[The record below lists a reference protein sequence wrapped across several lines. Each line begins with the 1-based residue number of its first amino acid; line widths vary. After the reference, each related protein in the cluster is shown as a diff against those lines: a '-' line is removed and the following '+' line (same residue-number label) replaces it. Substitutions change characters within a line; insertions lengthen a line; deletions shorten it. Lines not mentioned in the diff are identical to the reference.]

1 MDFGSF
7 LEGPL
12 LWIISLIFIIG
23 VLIRLGF
30 FFVEIIRNS
39 KGEESRFRYLFVT
52 FGRSLV
58 PFHMAVPQRPLYST
72 LRYIFH
78 LCMIVIPIWFSGHIM
93 LWAESRFEWDWSSL
107 PDKWADWMT
116 IIVVGLAVYFLLRR
130 IVLKDIR
137 FTSSVSDYLLIV
149 FTALPFVTGY
159 FLTHGTLD
167 HIAFLGDNMRFIHVL
182 SGEVMIL
189 MAVFLFCRTR
199 LNTQKCIGC
208 AACEINCPTGTLES
222 SDEGKL
228 RIFTY
233 SHYQCICCAS
243 CVKTCPEDA
252 ADLRHEISLKRFF
265 QIVPKQEI
273 RSVELKECER
283 CGAYF
288 APEPQL
294 DKASQTITVD
304 YIHFC
309 PNCRKANLM
318 DIYYQLAPFPKKI
331 KIEKRSATS

>member
-12 LWIISLIFIIG
+12 FWIISLIFIIG

-39 KGEESRFRYLFVT
+39 KGEKFRFRYLFFT
-52 FGRSLV
+52 FARSLV
-58 PFHMAVPQRPLYST
+58 PFHMAVPQRPLYAI

-78 LCMIVIPIWFSGHIM
+78 LCMIVIPIWFSGHIV
-93 LWAESRFEWDWSSL
+93 LWAGSRFEWDWSSL
-107 PDKWADWMT
+107 PDEWADWMT
-116 IIVVGLAVYFLLRR
+116 IIVLGLAVYFLVRR
-130 IVLKDIR
+130 IVLKEIR
-137 FTSSVSDYLLIV
+137 FTSSVSDYFLIV
-149 FTALPFVTGY
+149 FTALPFATGY
-159 FLTHGTLD
+159 SLTHGTLD
-167 HIAFLGDNMRFIHVL
+167 SIAFLGDNMRIIHVA

-189 MAVFLFCRTR
+189 MVVFLFCRTR

-222 SDEGKL
+222 IDEGNL
-228 RIFTY
+228 RIFSY

-273 RSVELKECER
+273 RSVELKECKR

-294 DKASQTITVD
+294 DKASQAITGD
-304 YIHFC
+304 YLQFC

-318 DIYYQLAPFPKKI
+318 DIYYQLAPFPEKI
-331 KIEKRSATS
+331 KIEKRSAIH